1 MHEGNKVW
9 PAPGFTDTG
18 IRCHDGTGNN
28 KIGVPEIA
36 LLRVLSECPQGAT
49 EYTLVTRHNVVS
61 STIFKLV
68 EAGLLHSRTQR
79 MVGISWSATWLMI
92 SGAGR
97 VVLNKAE
104 SEQSGL
110 N

>member
-1 MHEGNKVW
+1 M
-9 PAPGFTDTG
+9 
-18 IRCHDGTGNN
+18 
-28 KIGVPEIA
+28 
-36 LLRVLSECPQGAT
+36 
-49 EYTLVTRHNVVS
+49 TRHNVAP

-79 MVGISWSATWLMI
+79 MAGISWSATWLMI